1 MCEVI
6 HKIITI
12 HKSITIFLREICS
25 KRESNQS
32 FFLIFAFFKIF
43 QSITA
48 MTKELIYIFLGGGT
62 GSVLR
67 YCVQVAL
74 HERIVP
80 YSFPWATF
88 TVNILGSFLIG
99 LFYTLSA
106 RFNLSTEIRMLLT
119 TGLCGGFTTFST
131 FSNDGLIMIKQGF
144 YGMFILYTLLSI
156 VLGVIAAFAG
166 GAFGRYI

>member
-1 MCEVI
+1 MD
-6 HKIITI
+6 KI
-12 HKSITIFLREICS
+12 
-25 KRESNQS
+25 
-32 FFLIFAFFKIF
+32 LIA
-43 QSITA
+43 
-48 MTKELIYIFLGGGT
+48 IFLGGGT

-67 YCVQVAL
+67 YCVQMML

-106 RFNLSTEIRMLLT
+106 RFNLSTEIRLLLT

-131 FSNDGLIMIKQGF
+131 FSNDGLILIKQEF
-144 YGMFILYTLLSI
+144 YGMFALYKI
-156 VLGVIAAFAG
+156 
-166 GAFGRYI
+166 GRAHV

>member
-1 MCEVI
+1 M
-6 HKIITI
+6 TR
-12 HKSITIFLREICS
+12 L
-25 KRESNQS
+25 
-32 FFLIFAFFKIF
+32 LIA
-43 QSITA
+43 
-48 MTKELIYIFLGGGT
+48 IFLGGGT

-67 YCVQVAL
+67 YCVQMML

-106 RFNLSTEIRMLLT
+106 RFNLSTEVRLLLT

-131 FSNDGLIMIKQGF
+131 FSNDGLILIKKSDKADFFMEMYNADGSQGSMCGNGIRNLTVGLDGF
-144 YGMFILYTLLSI
+144 FQQCTSGGLYKQ
-156 VLGVIAAFAG
+156 
-166 GAFGRYI
+166 RD

>member
-1 MCEVI
+1 METGQVNERFHAEKEMVMKTLFVI
-6 HKIITI
+6 GAGT
-12 HKSITIFLREICS
+12 
-25 KRESNQS
+25 
-32 FFLIFAFFKIF
+32 
-43 QSITA
+43 
-48 MTKELIYIFLGGGT
+48 MGGGT

-67 YCVQVAL
+67 YCVQMML

-106 RFNLSTEIRMLLT
+106 RFNLSTEVRLLLT

-131 FSNDGLIMIKQGF
+131 FSNDGLILIKQEF
-144 YGMFILYTLLSI
+144 YGMFALYTLLSI
-156 VLGVIAAFAG
+156 TLGVLAAFAG
-166 GAFGRYI
+166 GAFGRCI